1 MAYTLVQLR
10 NLSRMR
16 ADMVNSDFVDD
27 DEVTQYINASL
38 AELHDVIVNTFDDY
52 VSKSTTFTLT
62 SSNVYTLPSDLLK
75 VRMVSIQDGT
85 RYVPLRAL
93 PLAERWRYTGSTA
106 YSRGYDRRY
115 VLMGPSLTVYPA
127 ERAGGTYEL
136 VYVQQYVPISS
147 DLEVPFSGTG
157 VPDQYWTEYAIVDT
171 AIKLLQKEESDVS
184 VLMAQKA
191 ALKKRITDAAA
202 MRDSGEPSRILDI
215 DGDTPQ
221 WPWWAR

>member
-1 MAYTLVQLR
+1 MAYTLSELR
-10 NLSRMR
+10 TLARQR
-16 ADMVNSDFVDD
+16 ADMELSDFVTDA
-27 DEVTQYINASL
+27 EVSGYINASL
-38 AELHDVIVNTFDDY
+38 AELHDIIVNTFDDY
-52 VSKSTTFTLT
+52 VTTGTTFTLT
-62 SSNVYTLPSDLLK
+62 SSNAYALPSDLLK

-115 VLMGPSLTVYPA
+115 VLMGPSLLVYPA

-136 VYVQQYVPISS
+136 IYVQQYVPVTLDAS
-147 DLEVPFSGTG
+147 VPFAGTG
-157 VPDQYWTEYAIVDT
+157 VPDQYWTEYAVVDT

-191 ALKKRITDAAA
+191 GLKKRVTDAAA

>member
-1 MAYTLVQLR
+1 MAYNLGELRTLARQ
-10 NLSRMR
+10 R
-16 ADMVNSDFVDD
+16 ADMVNSDFVSDA
-27 DEVTQYINASL
+27 EVNGYVNASL
-38 AELHDVIVNTFDDY
+38 AELHDIIVNTFDDY
-52 VSKSTTFTLT
+52 VTTSTTFTLS
-62 SSNVYTLPSDLLK
+62 SSNSYALPSDLLK
-75 VRMVSIQDGT
+75 LRMLSILDGT

-115 VLMGPSLTVYPA
+115 VLMGPSVIVYPA
-127 ERAGGTYEL
+127 ERAAGTYEL
-136 VYVQQYVPISS
+136 VYVQQYVPVTV
-147 DLEVPFSGTG
+147 DNVTPFAGTG
-157 VPDQYWTEYAIVDT
+157 IPDQYWTEYAVVDA